1 MTPETGQQIITI
13 QILPNVPRTRDNQKI
28 KYGRLVKYNMR
39 NIFLEKSYTKY
50 VGEASPRPF
59 YRKP

>member
-13 QILPNVPRTRDNQKI
+13 HILPNVPRTRDNQKI